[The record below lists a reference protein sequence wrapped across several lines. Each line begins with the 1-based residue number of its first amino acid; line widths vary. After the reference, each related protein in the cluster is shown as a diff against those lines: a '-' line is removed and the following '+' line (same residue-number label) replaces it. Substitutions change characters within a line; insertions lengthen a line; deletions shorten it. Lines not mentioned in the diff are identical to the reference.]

1 LRTLAPIGWTTAH
14 CWVRAFATGRF
25 REAKIQ
31 WLLSGSELEEINI
44 RSRHTADIH
53 PGILWGRFT
62 FHFGH
67 SQTENESQHFRFEGT
82 RSKGWISATSVHE
95 TLRLAPL
102 AGAVQYR
109 TFY

>member
-1 LRTLAPIGWTTAH
+1 VVDRKSLRGCFEAVSLEAFEGGIVDLMMHDKWVLAG
-14 CWVRAFATGRF
+14 
-25 REAKIQ
+25 
-31 WLLSGSELEEINI
+31 